1 MQCIDAVEGFAKSVI
16 TSLFQLFIDG
26 FHDDTVYIL
35 GVKSVI
41 NGATQF
47 VQANPEVV
55 SDARVLTEQ
64 LYCFSKNIWL
74 NKLLATP
81 TEHPEDK
88 PPVTEDGYFD
98 YYFDYIFSQDLYP
111 K

>member
-16 TSLFQLFIDG
+16 TSLYQLFLDG
-26 FHDDTVYIL
+26 FHDDSEYIRS
-35 GVKSVI
+35 VKSVI

-47 VQANPEVV
+47 LQANPEIVPE
-55 SDARVLTEQ
+55 ARVLTEQ
-64 LYCFSKNIWL
+64 LYRFAKNIWL

-81 TEHPEDK
+81 TEHPEDN
-88 PPVTEDGYFD
+88 PPVNEDGYFD

-111 K
+111 Q